1 MVFFS
6 PENDLFL
13 MSLCLKLALY
23 ESEKPSV
30 KSQVS
35 KGISL
40 GSGAVIV

>member
-23 ESEKPSV
+23 EKPSV